1 MPRLAFSFTATFVCL
16 ALCGCIGSDGP
27 VGPLQAGLEAVAT
40 HRAVLVGESD
50 ADFPLGL
57 PRHAVVDKA
66 GRTHVSDYLSATVAV
81 LDAGGEVVSTWGVR
95 GDGPGE
101 FREITSM
108 SAGPAGS
115 IVVYDR
121 GLSRISWVDP
131 RTGEVVDALRV
142 PQVELAIELRP
153 TSMGRWVAWHRSPV
167 WAEVVDTAPMDHLR
181 LLDGTGEVLVG
192 QLLEFPSSVVHVIR
206 DAGGMLAVA
215 DPFGAEPLVAV
226 TPSGDILLA
235 RSDSVGFTRYAVRS
249 TDVEVQARVWAAV
262 EPEAAT
268 SAEIEEAFMGEP
280 GGGLSAFPAALQ
292 RRIRESAA
300 SVPPLTGLN
309 VGGDG
314 NIWIGVRARGIPS
327 GRWLKVSAEGDFL
340 LSVDVGSGE
349 RVVAEVAG
357 LLVTLPIPSP
367 DAWPVV
373 RFYRVEDRNQ

>member
-1 MPRLAFSFTATFVCL
+1 ME
-16 ALCGCIGSDGP
+16 P
-27 VGPLQAGLEAVAT
+27 VGPLHTGLEAVAT

-57 PRHAVVDKA
+57 PRDAEGDKA
-66 GRTHVSDYLSATVAV
+66 GRIHVSDYLSATVAV

-95 GDGPGE
+95 GDGPGA

-108 SAGPAGS
+108 SAGPDGS

-131 RTGEVVDALRV
+131 RTGEVVDALRF

-167 WAEVVDTAPMDHLR
+167 WVEVVDTAPVDHLR
-181 LLDGTGEVLVG
+181 LLDGTGEVLVRH
-192 QLLEFPSSVVHVIR
+192 LLEFPSPVVHVIR

-215 DPFGAEPLVAV
+215 DPFGAKPLVAV
-226 TPSGDILLA
+226 TPSGDIILA

-249 TDVEVQARVWAAV
+249 TDVEVQTRVRAAV

-280 GGGLSAFPAALQ
+280 GGGFSAFPATLQ
-292 RRIRESAA
+292 RRIQESAA
-300 SVPPLTGLN
+300 AAPTLTGLG
-309 VGGDG
+309 VATDG
-314 NIWIGVRARGIPS
+314 NIWMGVRARGVPS
-327 GRWLKVSAEGDFL
+327 GRWLKVSAEGDLL
-340 LSVDVGSGE
+340 LSVDVGSRE

-373 RFYRVEDRNQ
+373 RFYRIEQRKQ